1 MKGLHTI
8 MKLTLLFVAAN
19 CIVGCSSFKPVEPW
33 EKGILSKPEMT
44 LDGDSLDLVLTEH
57 ILSSREGASGG
68 TGAGTGGCGCY

>member
-1 MKGLHTI
+1 MMRLYPISKWV
-8 MKLTLLFVAAN
+8 LLLLALAGV
-19 CIVGCSSFKPVEPW
+19 VGCSSFKQVEPW

-44 LDGDSLDLVLTEH
+44 FDGDAIDLLLSEH